1 MLKVT
6 ILDKAY
12 NIRNEW
18 QDNTIKQMSKAQ
30 DYINQMPKWLSNY
43 IYSEKP
49 KPVSD
54 SKLLDFYVDWIEM
67 FSDIPREYLES
78 EISVNKADEIS
89 LIEIFNITAKFLG
102 EPSQDDIGTSDTIRL
117 GKKDYVLIKSV
128 KTAGGIEKMLG
139 GASYRHFSESQ
150 ALSTLFQ
157 SKQYRKW
164 NYLSKITAILFRE
177 SEDEQYNEE
186 LIDVRSKAFENL
198 TVSEAYKG
206 YFFLQEHI
214 NKLQKSMLT
223 SLTEKRAKA
232 QARKVNPLLG
242 VFTGKIKPI
251 KLLKKVFL
259 TKKNLLL

>member
-6 ILDKAY
+6 ILNKSY
-12 NIRNEW
+12 YIRNDW
-18 QDNTIKQMSKAQ
+18 KDNTIKHMSRAQ
-30 DYINQMPKWLSNY
+30 EYINDMPKWLSNY

-49 KPVSD
+49 EPVSD
-54 SKLLDFYVDWIEM
+54 SKLLDFYIDWIEL

-102 EPSQDDIGTSDTIRL
+102 EPSQDDIGTSDTITL

-128 KTAGGIEKMLG
+128 KTSGGINKMLG
-139 GASYRHFSESQ
+139 GASYKHFAESQ
-150 ALSTLFQ
+150 ALSTMFQ

-164 NYLSKITAILFRE
+164 SYLSKITAILFRE
-177 SEDEQYNEE
+177 SEDEQYNEDIIE
-186 LIDVRSKAFENL
+186 MRAKAFQNL
-198 TVSEAYKG
+198 SVSEAYKG
-206 YFFLQEHI
+206 YFFLHELI

-223 SLTEKRAKA
+223 SLMEKKVKA
-232 QARKVNPLLG
+232 QERKANLLSR

-251 KLLKKVFL
+251 RLLQKVFS
-259 TKKNLLL
+259 TKKS

>member
-6 ILDKAY
+6 ILNKSY
-12 NIRNEW
+12 YIRNDW
-18 QDNTIKQMSKAQ
+18 KDNTIKHMSRAQ
-30 DYINQMPKWLSNY
+30 EYINDMPKWLSNY

-49 KPVSD
+49 EPVSD
-54 SKLLDFYVDWIEM
+54 SKLLDFYIDWIEL

-102 EPSQDDIGTSDTIRL
+102 EPSQDDIGTSDTIKL

-128 KTAGGIEKMLG
+128 KTSGGIDKMLG
-139 GASYRHFSESQ
+139 GASYKHFAESQ
-150 ALSTLFQ
+150 ALSTMFQ

-164 NYLSKITAILFRE
+164 SYLSKITAILFRE
-177 SEDEQYNEE
+177 SEDEQYNEDIIE
-186 LIDVRSKAFENL
+186 MRAKAFQNL
-198 TVSEAYKG
+198 SVSEAYKG
-206 YFFLQEHI
+206 YFFLHEHI

-223 SLTEKRAKA
+223 SLMERKVKA
-232 QARKVNPLLG
+232 QERKANLLLR

-251 KLLKKVFL
+251 KLLQKVFL
-259 TKKNLLL
+259 TKKS

>member
-6 ILDKAY
+6 ILDKPY
-12 NIRNEW
+12 YIRNDW
-18 QDNTIKQMSKAQ
+18 KDNTIKHMTRAQ
-30 DYINQMPKWLSNY
+30 EYINDMPKWLSNY

-49 KPVSD
+49 EPVSD
-54 SKLLDFYVDWIEM
+54 SKLLDFYIDWIEL
-67 FSDIPREYLES
+67 FSDIPRHYLES

-102 EPSQDDIGTSDTIRL
+102 EPSQDDIGTSDTIKL

-139 GASYRHFSESQ
+139 GASYKHFSESQ

-164 NYLSKITAILFRE
+164 SYLSKITAILFRE
-177 SEDEQYNEE
+177 SEDEQYNEDI
-186 LIDVRSKAFENL
+186 IDMRASAFENL
-198 TVSEAYKG
+198 SISEAYKG

-223 SLTEKRAKA
+223 SLTEKKVKA
-232 QARKVNPLLG
+232 QAQRVSPLLRI
-242 VFTGKIKPI
+242 FTGKIKPI
-251 KLLKKVFL
+251 RLLKKVFS
-259 TKKNLLL
+259 TKKS

>member
-6 ILDKAY
+6 ILDKPY
-12 NIRNEW
+12 YIRNEW
-18 QDNTIKQMSKAQ
+18 KDNTIKHMARAQ
-30 DYINQMPKWLSNY
+30 NYISAMPKWLSNY

-49 KPVSD
+49 EPVSE
-54 SKLLDFYVDWIEM
+54 SKLLDFYIDWVEL
-67 FSDIPREYLES
+67 FSDIPRHYLES

-102 EPSQDDIGTSDTIRL
+102 EPSQDDIGTSDTIKL

-139 GASYRHFSESQ
+139 GASYKHFSESQ

-164 NYLSKITAILFRE
+164 SYLSKITAILFRE
-177 SEDEQYNEE
+177 SEDEQYNEDI
-186 LIDVRSKAFENL
+186 IDMRASAFENL
-198 TVSEAYKG
+198 SISEAYKG
-206 YFFLQEHI
+206 YFFLQEHT

-223 SLTEKRAKA
+223 SLTERKAKA
-232 QARKVNPLLG
+232 QAQKVNPLLEI
-242 VFTGKIKPI
+242 FTGKIKPI
-251 KLLKKVFL
+251 KLLRKVFS
-259 TKKNLLL
+259 TKKN

>member
-6 ILDKAY
+6 ILDKPY
-12 NIRNEW
+12 YIRNDWE
-18 QDNTIKQMSKAQ
+18 DNTIKHMAMAQ
-30 DYINQMPKWLSNY
+30 EYISAMPKWLSNY

-49 KPVSD
+49 EPVSD
-54 SKLLDFYVDWIEM
+54 SKLLDFYIDWIEL
-67 FSDIPREYLES
+67 FSDIPREFLES

-102 EPSQDDIGTSDTIRL
+102 EPSQDDIGTSDTIKL

-139 GASYRHFSESQ
+139 GASYKHFSESQ

-164 NYLSKITAILFRE
+164 SYLSKITAILFRE
-177 SEDEQYNEE
+177 SEDEQYNEDI
-186 LIDVRSKAFENL
+186 IDMRASAFENL
-198 TVSEAYKG
+198 SISEAYKG
-206 YFFLQEHI
+206 YFFLQEHT

-223 SLTEKRAKA
+223 SLTERKAKA
-232 QARKVNPLLG
+232 QEQKANPLLEI
-242 VFTGKIKPI
+242 FTGKIKPI
-251 KLLKKVFL
+251 KLLRKVFS
-259 TKKNLLL
+259 TKKN